1 MTRFVRNI
9 LDGVSSTIELF
20 PSRKPIRRISYLSR
34 NEGFRSVSDALH
46 NDWKRVGDDLSK
58 VIGNEKTRVDSEK

>member
-20 PSRKPIRRISYLSR
+20 PSRKPIRRISYLSSTD
-34 NEGFRSVSDALH
+34 GSRSVFDVLH
-46 NDWKRVGDDLSK
+46 NDWRRVGDDLSK
-58 VIGNEKTRVDSEK
+58 VIGKEKPK